1 MPRNTKYSSYWILSI
16 WQCSVICLFHIYL
29 CTKHDLQGKDIYF
42 NFFCIHL
49 YSYSHKLILQHFNA
63 NQCRG
68 ASVHP
73 GRTTWSGCPS
83 VKRGREGGRNGQR
96 VPPHLLVWQLPKA
109 ANQAYVWLQDD
120 GHQATLLPWSLLTP
134 VNLTTTT
141 TTTTSYQIVALFC
154 ISDLP
159 VEGNVFNLALQ
170 CLQKSRQ
177 HVPS

>member
-49 YSYSHKLILQHFNA
+49 YSYSHKLILQNFNA

-83 VKRGREGGRNGQR
+83 EKRGRQGGREERTEG
-96 VPPHLLVWQLPKA
+96 PPTPLGMTAAQGHKPSLRLTAGRRASSYTAAMVSPDSGEPQHHHHHQLP
-109 ANQAYVWLQDD
+109 V
-120 GHQATLLPWSLLTP
+120 S
-134 VNLTTTT
+134 
-141 TTTTSYQIVALFC
+141 
-154 ISDLP
+154 
-159 VEGNVFNLALQ
+159 
-170 CLQKSRQ
+170 CLVLCFSFASWGE
-177 HVPS
+177 HI